1 MWTSG
6 CPPLIDIDR
15 FYNEKAKG
23 CDLSNRPFFRFLTS
37 QKSKESTVI
46 ITGRYSLYVEGT
58 FYGDVE
64 ENNVSVKFT
73 QIRDTSVKV
82 INPIKNQNKDVFKNG
97 LIKTLSELSK
107 SFDNIIIVLDA
118 PELGFSP
125 RTCINRPFKLT
136 QKECLLSKK
145 TVLLRQSQSR
155 NIIHD
160 VALEF
165 PQVRIYDP
173 IDIFCNASNCY
184 PMRKGVMLYR
194 DDDHISVDAS
204 KIIITDMRQKKLIP

>member
-1 MWTSG
+1 MILLDSSV
-6 CPPLIDIDR
+6 LI
-15 FYNEKAKG
+15 EM
-23 CDLSNRPFFRFLTS
+23 FRV
-37 QKSKESTVI
+37 KNKE
-46 ITGRYSLYVEGT
+46 
-58 FYGDVE
+58 
-64 ENNVSVKFT
+64 
-73 QIRDTSVKV
+73 
-82 INPIKNQNKDVFKNG
+82 
-97 LIKTLSELSK
+97 KTL
-107 SFDNIIIVLDA
+107 F
-118 PELGFSP
+118 
-125 RTCINRPFKLT
+125 FKLT